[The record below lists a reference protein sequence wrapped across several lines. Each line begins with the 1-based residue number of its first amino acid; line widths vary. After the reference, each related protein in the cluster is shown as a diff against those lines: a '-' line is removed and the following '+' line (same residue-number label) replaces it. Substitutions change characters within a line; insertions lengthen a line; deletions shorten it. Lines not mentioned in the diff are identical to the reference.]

1 MHMIPDKW
9 QRRIQQHWILL
20 LAALFALVN
29 LATYAPTFGMGFV
42 TDDFIEVGARHD
54 DALDSLAHDD
64 LSLWFAR
71 FLERALIDPVSG
83 VEIFR
88 PTRQV
93 IFWADYFMWH
103 LNPPGYHLT
112 NLLLLFAT
120 CLVVALLAWHLT
132 RRRSAG
138 LVAGLLVALHPAHT
152 APISEVS
159 SRGHVLAGLF
169 VALTVLFYVL
179 PRTRRNRILALL
191 CCALAIGSKETA
203 LIAPALLALYE
214 IIYHRAEIWH
224 APHRVVLRQVPFWLI
239 TAGAIGLRFLLFGRL
254 SDSPY
259 GIGSWSLN
267 YQIQGYS
274 LFTLEPFIS
283 DISDAQ
289 TILFLL
295 ALVILMVLYRARR
308 EVTFGIL
315 WVPVSL
321 IFTLA
326 SPPQE
331 RYFYTPSIGLALAF
345 GSIVAQPFN
354 LQARWVRWASAILA
368 AILCVSLG
376 AGALIRVASYRN
388 AGEIVQTILAQVKT
402 LHPTLPQNSHLA
414 FVGLPE
420 VIRQGYIFN
429 SPLQVQYAM
438 QWLYEDR
445 SLHATSGDAFP
456 VALEAPDRTFFFEYE
471 RRKIT
476 ERAELVQALR
486 ERRRC
491 TDSPQK
497 RIPWNFREDAQ
508 GWEAWSEIGEF
519 QVRDGALYIQATG
532 NDPFMGSPFV
542 EIRPRDLK
550 RIEIRMRARAA
561 SPTFTAELYWQT
573 AEMQDFAGDARA
585 TFQVNAD
592 NAPHTYMLEPAV
604 RGNTPIVRLRLD
616 PADLPAEIEL
626 ERITVYCR

>member
-1 MHMIPDKW
+1 MCTA
-9 QRRIQQHWILL
+9 RASSHWRVLL
-20 LAALFALVN
+20 LASLAAL
-29 LATYAPTFGMGFV
+29 LAILYAPTFLMGFV

-71 FLERALIDPVSG
+71 FRERALIDPVSG

-103 LNPPGYHLT
+103 LNPVGYHIT

-120 CLVVALLAWHLT
+120 CLVVALLTWRLT

-138 LVAGLLVALHPAHT
+138 LVAGLLFALHPAHT
-152 APISEVS
+152 APISEVA
-159 SRGHVLAGLF
+159 SRGHALAGLF

-179 PRTRRNRILALL
+179 PPTRRNRILAVLS
-191 CCALAIGSKETA
+191 CVLAIGSKETA
-203 LIAPALLALYE
+203 LVTPALLALYE
-214 IIYHRAEIWH
+214 IIYHRDEIWR
-224 APHRVVLRQVPFWLI
+224 APHRVVLRQLPFWLI

-259 GIGSWSLN
+259 SIGSWSLT
-267 YQIQGYS
+267 YQVQGYS

-283 DISDAQ
+283 DISDVQ

-308 EVTFGIL
+308 EVSFGTL

-321 IFTLA
+321 LFTLA

-345 GSIVAQPFN
+345 GSIVAHPLN
-354 LQARWVRWASAILA
+354 ISARWTRASVTIRWASALVA
-368 AILCVSLG
+368 AVLCVSLG
-376 AGALIRVASYRN
+376 AGALVRVASYRN
-388 AGEIVQTILAQVKT
+388 AGEIVQTILAQVKM
-402 LHPTLPQNSHLA
+402 LHPTLPQNSRLA

-445 SLHATSGDAFP
+445 SLQATSGDAFP
-456 VALEAPDRTFFFEYE
+456 VVLEAPDRTFFFEYE

-476 ERAELVQALR
+476 ERADVVQALR
-486 ERRRC
+486 DRRRC
-491 TDSPQK
+491 SDSPQN
-497 RIPWNFREDAQ
+497 RIVWNFREDAQ
-508 GWEAWSEIGEF
+508 GWEAWSEIGSF
-519 QVRDGALYIQATG
+519 QTRAGALSIQATG

-542 EIRPRDLK
+542 EVRPRDLK
-550 RIEIRMRARAA
+550 RVEIRMRAQAA
-561 SPTFTAELYWQT
+561 RPTLTAELYWQT
-573 AEMQDFAGDARA
+573 AEMQDFGGDARLS
-585 TFQVNAD
+585 FQVNAD
-592 NAPHTYMLEPAV
+592 NAPHTYTVEPEV
-604 RGNTPIVRLRLD
+604 RGNAPIIRLRFD

-626 ERITVYCR
+626 ERITIYCW